1 MQRLLESRL
10 LQGGEDNTRGQIV
23 HFEGTSRKG
32 SKMDTEGDVHLAQK
46 IVAKEAKK
54 LLRSADFV

>member
-1 MQRLLESRL
+1 M
-10 LQGGEDNTRGQIV
+10 LQGGEEKTRGQIV